1 MLISDLCDFSD
12 ALIFL
17 KELLL
22 LLICMMEKEI
32 KQWHLKTMPHL
43 STAFQKLMVY
53 KLTTQKTGTL

>member
-32 KQWHLKTMPHL
+32 KQWHLKTMHHL
-43 STAFQKLMVY
+43 STTFEKLMVY
-53 KLTTQKTGTL
+53 KLTTQKTWTL